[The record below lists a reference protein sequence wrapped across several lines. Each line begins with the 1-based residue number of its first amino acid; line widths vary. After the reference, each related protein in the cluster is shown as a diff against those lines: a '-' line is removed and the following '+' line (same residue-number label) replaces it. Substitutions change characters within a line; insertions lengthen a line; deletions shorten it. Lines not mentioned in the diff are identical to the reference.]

1 MNEQRRTYKYFAF
14 ISYKSEDLK
23 EAWRLKKRLDSY
35 KLSAI
40 LCKRYKKERKP
51 TYETFLD
58 KTNIRAKELTQELQE
73 NLDNSHYL
81 IVVCSPRSAQ
91 PCYVSKEIEY
101 FTRNGREHEMF
112 KFIIESDPNDIE
124 ASFNPEIKK
133 AEERWSERDGIKR
146 EILGA
151 NIKEKDV
158 DKMFFLYRW
167 PVIGSYL
174 QRERAYMQLVATL
187 LDIDPQEIWSHEKL
201 RIAEKIIT
209 LFVSFFLVLSALI
222 FTWYVNRPVDVG
234 VQLKE
239 LSAHNDNLPPLKDA
253 IVTLELENEVKV
265 DTIHGLGETVIF
277 SNIPQRY
284 IGKETR
290 MRILCQDFV
299 QIDTLITLSEN
310 VSLNM
315 QRDSMEYGHVYFMLC
330 DEGSY
335 NAPIPN
341 EEVYIDGVKAKSN
354 QDGIVDIVIP
364 LPKQKQKYTV
374 TSKITNDVAEAIPS
388 SGPYAAVLIRKKM
401 PFPNR

>member
-1 MNEQRRTYKYFAF
+1 MEEQKKTYKYFAF

-35 KLSAI
+35 KLPTI
-40 LCKRYKKERKP
+40 LCKRYEKERKP

-58 KTNIRAKELTQELQE
+58 KTNIRARELTQELQE
-73 NLDNSHYL
+73 DLDNSHYL
-81 IVVCSPRSAQ
+81 IVVCSPRSAA

-101 FTRNGREHEMF
+101 FTRNGRENEMF

-124 ASFNPEIKK
+124 ACFNPEIKK

-187 LDIDPQEIWSHEKL
+187 LEIDPQEIWSHEKL
-201 RIAEKIIT
+201 RIAEKMIT
-209 LFVSFFLVLSALI
+209 LFASFLLVLSALI
-222 FTWYVNRPVDVG
+222 FTWYINRPVDVG

-239 LSAHNDNLPPLKDA
+239 LSAYNDNLPPLKDA

-265 DTIHGLGETVIF
+265 DTIHSLDETIIF

-284 IGKETR
+284 IGKETH
-290 MRILCQDFV
+290 MRFSCQDFV
-299 QIDTLITLSEN
+299 QIDTIITLSEN
-310 VSLNM
+310 VSLEVH
-315 QRDSMEYGHVYFMLC
+315 RDLMEYGHVYFMLC
-330 DEGSY
+330 DESSY

-341 EEVYIDGVKAKSN
+341 AEVYIDGIKAKSSH
-354 QDGIVDIVIP
+354 DGIVDVIIP
-364 LPKQKQKYTV
+364 LSKQKRKYTV
-374 TSKITNDVAEAIPS
+374 TSDITNDVAEVMPS
-388 SGPYAAVLIRKKM
+388 SGPYAAVLIRKK
-401 PFPNR
+401 